1 MKSGIKI
8 LISAILVVALGIGAI
23 GWASAQAG
31 EVINTTQQVGIWV
44 NGTGKVIA
52 TPDVANISLGV
63 QVEAVTLSE
72 ANQQAAA
79 AMAALINTLKTQGV
93 ADKDIKTQ
101 NYSIYPV
108 YDYDKD
114 TGKSSIRGY
123 QVTNTVEAKVRV
135 IANTGQVID
144 AAVATAGD
152 AIRVNNIYFTLDNP
166 TALET
171 QARELALLDA
181 KAKAEQIARVT
192 GVSLGKV
199 SYVSETS
206 SGTPRID
213 VPAYDKAGME
223 SSVTP
228 VLPGE
233 TNVVVVVQ
241 VIFNID

>member
-1 MKSGIKI
+1 MKNGIKI
-8 LISAILVVALGIGAI
+8 LVSAILVVALGIGAI
-23 GWASAQAG
+23 GWATAQAG

-44 NGTGKVIA
+44 NGSGKVVA
-52 TPDVANISLGV
+52 TPDVAIISIGV
-63 QVEAVTLSE
+63 QVEAVTINE
-72 ANQQAAA
+72 ANQEAAA

-101 NYSIYPV
+101 NYNIYPV

-123 QVTNTVEAKVRV
+123 QVSNTVEAKIRV
-135 IANTGQVID
+135 IANAGQIVD
-144 AAVATAGD
+144 AAVAVAGD
-152 AIRVNNIYFTLDNP
+152 AIRVNSIYFTLDDP
-166 TALET
+166 TALEA

-181 KAKAEQIARVT
+181 KAKAEQIASVT

-199 SYVSETS
+199 SYVSETT
-206 SGTPRID
+206 SGTSRID
-213 VPAYDKAGME
+213 APAYDKAGME

-233 TNVVVVVQ
+233 TNVVVIVQ